1 MSPTTKLK
9 ESPLQWQQEPTM
21 HEEQPHEVLPP
32 ARLKRGRP
40 TQAKLTEESIG
51 KAALELIDEKGWS
64 ALTMNALAARL
75 HVRAPSLY
83 HYIDGQNDLIDLFRI
98 QIVRKIE
105 TAQLAD
111 MNWEEAII
119 SFGMS
124 YYRAFLQHTN
134 TIGILSVSP
143 IRDRETFQ
151 MYEAF
156 LKVLDREG
164 WNAERAIEILVG
176 LEYLALGSAYEQA
189 ASDIM
194 LNADLADSN
203 DAPVL
208 ARFVRERINKE
219 KVVEDTF
226 TQLLHDFVGMFRI
239 ERERELQKGQ
249 D

>member
-1 MSPTTKLK
+1 
-9 ESPLQWQQEPTM
+9 M

-32 ARLKRGRP
+32 ARPKRGRP

>member
-1 MSPTTKLK
+1 MS
-9 ESPLQWQQEPTM
+9 
-21 HEEQPHEVLPP
+21 EEQRSEVLPSS
-32 ARLKRGRP
+32 RHKRGRP
-40 TQAKLTEESIG
+40 SQAKLTEEAIG
-51 KAALELIDEKGWS
+51 QAALELIDEKGWS

-124 YYRAFLQHTN
+124 YYRAFLQHIN
-134 TIGILSVSP
+134 TIGILSVTP
-143 IRDRETFQ
+143 IRDRETFK

-156 LKVLDREG
+156 LSVLDREG
-164 WNAERAIEILVG
+164 WNGERSIEILAG
-176 LEYLALGSAYEQA
+176 LEYLALGSAYEQSA
-189 ASDIM
+189 ADM
-194 LNADLADSN
+194 MFNPDLAEAN
-203 DAPVL
+203 EAPVL

-219 KVVEDTF
+219 QVVEDTF
-226 TQLLHDFVGMFRI
+226 IQLLHDFVEMFRI
-239 ERERELQKGQ
+239 ERERELRKELN
-249 D
+249 

>member
-32 ARLKRGRP
+32 AHLKRGRP

>member
-1 MSPTTKLK
+1 MS
-9 ESPLQWQQEPTM
+9 
-21 HEEQPHEVLPP
+21 EEQRSEVLP
-32 ARLKRGRP
+32 
-40 TQAKLTEESIG
+40 
-51 KAALELIDEKGWS
+51 
-64 ALTMNALAARL
+64 RL

-124 YYRAFLQHTN
+124 YYRAFLQHIN
-134 TIGILSVSP
+134 TIGILSVTP
-143 IRDRETFQ
+143 IRDRETFK

-156 LKVLDREG
+156 LSVLDREG
-164 WNAERAIEILVG
+164 WNGKRSIEILAG
-176 LEYLALGSAYEQA
+176 LEYLALGSAYEQSA
-189 ASDIM
+189 ADMMS
-194 LNADLADSN
+194 NPDLAEAN
-203 DAPVL
+203 EAPVL

-219 KVVEDTF
+219 QAVEDTF
-226 TQLLHDFVGMFRI
+226 IQLLHDFVEMFRI
-239 ERERELQKGQ
+239 ERERELRKEL